1 MKRHP
6 KSSMPEGCNLRR
18 SETSSRTH
26 SGVLE
31 SFTKHRRLNGSIAR
45 NLARDA
51 ETSHLAKRIA
61 NCSGLINLEI
71 EVPEIGE
78 PLAHLTG
85 AKVCNARLCPFC
97 EWRRTKAWRRRL
109 IGGLEA
115 FHEVNPTWRAV
126 FLTLTVRNCP
136 LTELRSTLKQMQE
149 GWNRFR
155 GLSFFPSSY
164 WFKRTEITIGSSPGG
179 AGAFN
184 GPYMAHPHFH
194 VLLLV
199 PPSYFSH
206 GYIKQT
212 EWLKQWQMAMR
223 LDYTPVIDVRAAKSK
238 SGSGGRNIDDSRSAA
253 IEAAKYASKATQLLE
268 LGETLT
274 EFHHQTTGL
283 RYYSVSRDLKEY
295 IQAGDITESEM
306 MDNTSTDPQGD
317 IPLLKATA
325 MWFEDSQEYLFVNIT

>member
-1 MKRHP
+1 MPGRANVRRAE
-6 KSSMPEGCNLRR
+6 SS
-18 SETSSRTH
+18 SHTH

-31 SFTKHRRLNGSIAR
+31 AFSKHRRLNGPIAR
-45 NLARDA
+45 NLARDP

-71 EVPEIGE
+71 EVPEVGD
-78 PLAHLTG
+78 PLAHLKG

-126 FLTLTVRNCP
+126 FLTLTVRNCA
-136 LTELRSTLKQMQE
+136 LGDLRKTLKEMQE

-164 WFKRTEITIGSSPGG
+164 WFKRTEITVGSSPGG
-179 AGAFN
+179 AGQFL

-199 PPSYFSH
+199 PPGYF
-206 GYIKQT
+206 GPNYVKQLT
-212 EWLKQWQMAMR
+212 WQQQWQMAMR
-223 LDYTPVIDVRAAKSK
+223 LDYPPVVDVRAAKSQK
-238 SGSGGRNIDDSRSAA
+238 RSGGRNIDDSKAA
-253 IEAAKYASKATQLLE
+253 AVEAAKYASKATQLLE

-274 EFHHQTTGL
+274 EFHHQTTGV

-295 IQAGDITESEM
+295 IRTTDITEEEM
-306 MDNTSTDPQGD
+306 LDNTNPNASGD
-317 IPLLKATA
+317 VEMLKASA
-325 MWFEDSQEYLFVNIT
+325 MWFEDSQEYLFVNLT